1 MANIYNARLTGKVD
15 INVYFRDMESKL
27 LTLTNNDFEENS
39 LVITASTNSGNGF
52 CIGSSCMKE
61 LTLTL
66 TREGM
71 TKLQSNNLL
80 RRKLCLDVNVWYLDE
95 SDNELEERLGFFYV
109 NKLDKYDYYAKLLC
123 YDAMTFFSEKVPESV
138 MKTMQS
144 EHTLG
149 DLLKLCV
156 SNVGNLGYVSN
167 LAADVDSIKINST
180 EKFKLA
186 TDASINTYRDCIE
199 FIAGLA
205 GGFAYIWGYN
215 LLGIGYYGKEESLSI
230 KGEPDEI
237 LDVNFDPYK
246 SKVVKIT
253 TSVGGFDYEYGSL
266 SSGSEFDE
274 LTLSI
279 YENPFLRGF
288 VTEGEET
295 ENANVR
301 RVFDAFASSIH
312 GLEFYGGSVTL
323 PTKINPELGKIV
335 HTRRGIASIGSNVG
349 VDEYINQDI
358 MVTGYTW
365 SFQNTLVLSA
375 NASVTNVN
383 PSSVGINKGNVYRPY
398 QRQGGGGT
406 GEDNRLD
413 EIANRL
419 EDLGEQSFS
428 QNMNLLNWAILARQQ
443 PQTDILSGVVLQ
455 GVKKITIDR
464 GDLNYLNVKD
474 IKISGRIISETVMPR
489 LDWSDFIGYDEN
501 DIVLGKSLSV
511 GCSLE
516 HTSDL
521 SNVYLSGGGIIYISF
536 IVKDSGQDLTIQD
549 IRDSML
555 SDLYFEYVG
564 GDVEDES
571 GRISFNENLFTSTGR
586 FYYGQSTDGVPE
598 YDYTDDVKDLPHK
611 IYAEIINTVVDKD
624 TYLSIDGM
632 SSTVDLYLLVYGNT
646 SRTASD
652 SEPDSI
658 INYSPL
664 GVYFKSSVQETPN
677 NGNLY
682 NWMFPTE
689 PDKPV
694 SWWQKYYEEIN
705 YALDITFG
713 LELASS
719 PEAKASLMSYTPN
732 PNTIDIIVKAIKDGV
747 LPRNVEDLYTW
758 VGYISDSLSSLS
770 NYVMN
775 SIGNE
780 DDNDYTDILNKIEEL
795 SKAIETLTKSVS
807 TLESNYTSLSS
818 SVSENT
824 SSIKGLDERVK
835 KLEDNQG
842 GGGGD
847 TPTGSSSTPIARYTN
862 EAEVVIDSSHS
873 EILSIKLDIEKDVN
887 PMLSFSATGGMSL
900 EGLLNFH
907 VFYDN
912 SEIAFNPKFFVSK
925 TYETISFSTSFLPIS
940 RDKRV
945 TLSITCT
952 TSDSSIIF
960 PKDGI
965 SVSVINAELP
975 KSDTEFDYAIPDVV
989 IPSSIV
995 SLRDLSDSVT
1005 TQ

>member
-109 NKLDKYDYYAKLLC
+109 NKLDVYDYYAKLLC

-167 LAADVDSIKINST
+167 LAADVDSIKVNST

-186 TDASINTYRDCIE
+186 SDASINTYRDCIE

-215 LLGIGYYGKEESLSI
+215 VLGIGYYGKEESLSI

-279 YENPFLRGF
+279 YENPFLRGYI
-288 VTEGEET
+288 TEGEET

-312 GLEFYGGSVTL
+312 GIEFYGGSVTL

-375 NASVTNVN
+375 DSSVTNVN
-383 PSSVGINKGNVYRPY
+383 PSSVGINKGNIYKPF
-398 QRQGGGGT
+398 QRGGGT
-406 GEDNRLD
+406 TPGGEDSRLD
-413 EIANRL
+413 DIANNVTETRFARRESTFKDADFNVRRL
-419 EDLGEQSFS
+419 TRAGSLPNIDEASDLVIYSEP
-428 QNMNLLNWAILARQQ
+428 I
-443 PQTDILSGVVLQ
+443 DLSGISVESGDTFYVNVFSCIYGFQIWASWMIYQLVNRRPIRNRKYTISEAAYFDPKIIAFLGVATLDSENNLIGTSEIVYRATSGTHIYIDVGQKYGDMNKFSDADIERMRGRQNYEIQNARLSSVPLRYNPEYTYRFYLGARVYQVLLSLEFTTDADTPGSGHITNVEQ
-455 GVKKITIDR
+455 IDLENDYYTWGGDSGIFELGGKSYNKTSSLSFDVTYTLGLEAEYDRYPRSVFSTANGDTVK
-464 GDLNYLNVKD
+464 
-474 IKISGRIISETVMPR
+474 IISDALNNKSGDSAFRYV
-489 LDWSDFIGYDEN
+489 DFLYKI
-501 DIVLGKSLSV
+501 IKSSK
-511 GCSLE
+511 E
-516 HTSDL
+516 DTD
-521 SNVYLSGGGIIYISF
+521 N
-536 IVKDSGQDLTIQD
+536 
-549 IRDSML
+549 ML
-555 SDLYFEYVG
+555 SLLDGYGLDTPLRNFVSSFG
-564 GDVEDES
+564 GDVDLTEVKQDIAKLK
-571 GRISFNENLFTSTGR
+571 G
-586 FYYGQSTDGVPE
+586 
-598 YDYTDDVKDLPHK
+598 DVTK
-611 IYAEIINTVVDKD
+611 I
-624 TYLSIDGM
+624 
-632 SSTVDLYLLVYGNT
+632 
-646 SRTASD
+646 
-652 SEPDSI
+652 
-658 INYSPL
+658 
-664 GVYFKSSVQETPN
+664 
-677 NGNLY
+677 
-682 NWMFPTE
+682 
-689 PDKPV
+689 
-694 SWWQKYYEEIN
+694 
-705 YALDITFG
+705 
-713 LELASS
+713 
-719 PEAKASLMSYTPN
+719 
-732 PNTIDIIVKAIKDGV
+732 
-747 LPRNVEDLYTW
+747 
-758 VGYISDSLSSLS
+758 
-770 NYVMN
+770 
-775 SIGNE
+775 NE
-780 DDNDYTDILNKIEEL
+780 DMT
-795 SKAIETLTKSVS
+795 ALT
-807 TLESNYTSLSS
+807 
-818 SVSENT
+818 
-824 SSIKGLDERVK
+824 ERVK

-862 EAEVVIDSSHS
+862 ESEVVIDSSHS
-873 EILSIKLDIEKDVN
+873 DVLSMQLEVEKDTN
-887 PMLSFSATGGMSL
+887 TMLSFSATGGMSS
-900 EGLLNFH
+900 EGLLDFH

-925 TYETISFSTSFLPIS
+925 PYETISFSTSFLPIS
-940 RDKRV
+940 KDKRV

-952 TSDSSIIF
+952 TSDASINF
-960 PKDGI
+960 LKDSI

-975 KSDTEFDYAIPDVV
+975 KSDTEFYYAIEDFVV
-989 IPSSIV
+989 PV
-995 SLRDLSDSVT
+995 FAVQLHEVNDSVT